1 MRDPRTSVAPRH
13 PRLSRRCLVAWPGY
27 QSGLTISSFDRRVV
41 GAIAKPL
48 AHAVREQ
55 SLIAAALDAGM
66 GVVLP
71 AQGWRNQLPLDHP
84 KRTGRFAHLKVSRP
98 RLQLDPDGG
107 RLRAGF
113 AERYAADDLAGQLE
127 AGATIAT
134 TPGHVLESEAGDGR
148 QNELLLA
155 RLAAEE
161 FVARRA
167 FSPAPGRKG
176 QRELYATII
185 VQGHHAGSYEIIDRL
200 ISAYEELEGVS
211 GYWIVAVNTHKSGK
225 QLAGYARLAL
235 QLEQLTERPTVTS
248 CVGDAHF
255 ALLSSGVAATCAG
268 LHGMSFRNPPEDLP
282 GGGDEDEPTGLG
294 VHTYHPAVL
303 GNAGPLGAEGD
314 RIRAALFKNRP
325 CPCGH
330 HPADQP
336 PKGKRQIT
344 AHNSWAIQSDARE
357 FALPAVGVA
366 EAGLEARAERARK
379 NRRLLGMS
387 PLHPGFK
394 AVRLEA
400 SRLREQDTLADAD
413 N

>member
-1 MRDPRTSVAPRH
+1 M
-13 PRLSRRCLVAWPGY
+13 
-27 QSGLTISSFDRRVV
+27 SSFDRRVV

-55 SLIAAALDAGM
+55 PLIAAALDAGM

-71 AQGWRNQLPLDHP
+71 AQGWRNQLPLNHL
-84 KRTGRFAHLKVSRP
+84 KRNGGFATSKVSRP

-134 TPGHVLESEAGDGR
+134 TPGHVLEFEGGDGR

-167 FSPAPGRKG
+167 SSPAPGRKG

-185 VQGHHAGSYEIIDRL
+185 VQGRHAGSSEIIDWL
-200 ISAYEELEGVS
+200 ISAYADLEVVS
-211 GYWIVAVNTHKSGK
+211 GFWIVAVNTHKSGA

-235 QLEQLTERPTVTS
+235 QLEKFTERPTVTS

-255 ALLSSGVAATCAG
+255 ALLASGVAATCAG
-268 LHGMSFRNPPEDLP
+268 LHGMSFRYPPDELP
-282 GGGDEDEPTGLG
+282 SGGDEDEPTGFG

-314 RIRAALFKNRP
+314 RIRGALFKNRP

-336 PKGKRQIT
+336 PKGKTQII
-344 AHNSWAIQSDARE
+344 AHNSWAIQADAHE

-366 EAGLEARAERARK
+366 EAGLGARAELARG

-387 PLHPGFK
+387 PLHAGFK

-400 SRLREQDTLADAD
+400 SRLREQDTFADAD